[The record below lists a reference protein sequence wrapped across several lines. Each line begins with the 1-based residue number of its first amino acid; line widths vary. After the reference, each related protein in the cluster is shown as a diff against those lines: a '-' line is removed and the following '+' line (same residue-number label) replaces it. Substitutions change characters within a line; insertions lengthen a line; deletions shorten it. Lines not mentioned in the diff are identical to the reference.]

1 MISLVPSFS
10 LPLLFPLFHAFSRDS
25 LSLLSF
31 TLISNLFFPSPFLLL
46 FIPHFYP
53 PKLFPYFL
61 DSKLFLKRIHLL
73 ILSFNFSTFYSSSY
87 YTFQIRTSITS
98 YLYIFKDK
106 KRIFALILS
115 FFHPNSSILNRE
127 REKETK
133 FFQLIRVNGGER
145 YYQNISIGIFFQNRN
160 GETKY
165 I

>member
-73 ILSFNFSTFYSSSY
+73 ILSFFDFPFFIVLCFSNTN
-87 YTFQIRTSITS
+87 ITS